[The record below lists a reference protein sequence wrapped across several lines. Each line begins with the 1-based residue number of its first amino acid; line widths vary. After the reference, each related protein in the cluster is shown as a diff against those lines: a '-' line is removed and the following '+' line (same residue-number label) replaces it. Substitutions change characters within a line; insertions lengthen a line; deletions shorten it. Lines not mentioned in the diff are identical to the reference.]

1 MAPAP
6 PKASQSQAPK
16 CLEMFTGAGSWGW
29 DGGSTLENN
38 SSAPVCMRKAILPFL
53 FEDSASSTSAAPS
66 PLLSALE
73 FYPLPLP
80 HSSLG

>member
-1 MAPAP
+1 
-6 PKASQSQAPK
+6 
-16 CLEMFTGAGSWGW
+16 MFTGAGSWGW

-38 SSAPVCMRKAILPFL
+38 SSAPVCTWKAILPFL